1 MKKILSFLLTASV
14 VFTACSGAS
23 QDIIFDSDAN
33 NELDDQHAIAYLL
46 MNQDYFNV
54 LAITTNATRVGGDA
68 AMHAVEAQRIVH
80 LMGDLGKDIPILPGA
95 TGKYEEI
102 HSTLASER
110 YDGWEAVD
118 FIIDAARKHSAKKKL
133 LLVPVGKLTNIAL
146 ALEKAPDI
154 ADKVKILWLGSNYPR
169 PGEYNLDNDIPSMN
183 YVLEQNVETEFAL
196 VDPQNGMTAT
206 AQVCVTR
213 GEVKEKFVGKGPKV
227 QPIVGRQGGM
237 FNCFGDYSLNLFD
250 QCSKDDNYKRAL
262 FDMAALSLAR
272 HPEWAEEREIPAPTM
287 VDKNFAER
295 PSNEHKIKIRYNF
308 NRDAIIEDF
317 TRCLDEATPK
327 SK

>member
-1 MKKILSFLLTASV
+1 MKKISSLLLAASV
-14 VFTACSGAS
+14 AFAACSGPS

-54 LAITTNATRVGGDA
+54 LAVTTNATKLGGDA

-80 LMGDLGKDIPILPGA
+80 LMGDLGKNIPVLPGA
-95 TGKYEEI
+95 TGNFEDI
-102 HSTLASER
+102 RTTLANEV

-118 FIIDAARKHSAKKKL
+118 FIIEAARKHSAKKKL
-133 LLVPVGKLTNIAL
+133 LLVPVGKLTNVAL

-154 ADKVKILWLGSNYPR
+154 TDKVKILWLGSNYPR
-169 PGEYNLDNDIPSMN
+169 PGEYNLENDIPSMN
-183 YVLEQNVETEFAL
+183 YLLNQNVEMGIAL
-196 VDPQNGMTAT
+196 VDPQNGMTGT
-206 AQVCVTR
+206 SQVCVTR

-250 QCSKDDNYKRAL
+250 QCSTDDNYRRAL
-262 FDMAALSLAR
+262 FDMAALNITR
-272 HPEWAEEREIPAPTM
+272 HPDWAEQKEIPAPIM
-287 VDKNFAER
+287 EGKAFVER
-295 PSNEHKIKIRYNF
+295 PDNQHKIKIFYNF
-308 NRDAIIEDF
+308 NRDAIVEDF
-317 TRCLDEATPK
+317 TNCLDKVTPTK
-327 SK
+327 